1 MSKLK
6 ENIINHIIQIE
17 GGYVNDVNDSGGE
30 TNFGITKEVARAN
43 GYNAA
48 MLEMPKAVAF
58 EIYADKYWDAV
69 RSDALV
75 ALSEA
80 VASEVVDTGVN
91 MDPRRAILF
100 LQRSLNAL
108 NSIGTLYDDIEVD
121 GQIGNATI
129 SALKSYLAVRDESVL
144 VKMLNCMQGAFYIEL
159 SERTAKDEAFIYGWF
174 KNRVVIKES

>member
-30 TNFGITKEVARAN
+30 TNFGITKEAARAN
-43 GYNAA
+43 GYNGA
-48 MLEMPKAVAF
+48 MLEMSKAVAF
-58 EIYADKYWDAV
+58 EIYAKEYWHAV
-69 RSDALV
+69 MGDALV

-91 MDPRRAILF
+91 MGTRRAILF

-108 NSIGTLYDDIEVD
+108 NSIGTLYDDVEVD
-121 GQIGNATI
+121 GLIGNVTI
-129 SALKSYLAVRDESVL
+129 SALKSYLAVREESVL

-159 SERTAKDEAFIYGWF
+159 SERRAKDEAFVYGWF
-174 KNRVVIKES
+174 KSRVVIKES